1 MRFDP
6 HSQNNEATMRF
17 DPHSSQA
24 APAPADS
31 EATEFGSNSSGAGIG
46 TQKFEPGH
54 NSGALP
60 FNSNEPNAQ
69 GGSTTSKGGT
79 PRTSGSGARAH
90 SSGGRRHSTHRSII
104 RKFSK
109 GPVLVTIIGMLLIA
123 IVAFFTMFDD
133 VWYNIR

>member
-31 EATEFGSNSSGAGIG
+31 EATEFGYSSAAGVG

-60 FNSNEPNAQ
+60 FNSNEPKAQ
-69 GGSTTSKGGT
+69 GSSTTSKGGT
-79 PRTSGSGARAH
+79 PRTSSSGARAH